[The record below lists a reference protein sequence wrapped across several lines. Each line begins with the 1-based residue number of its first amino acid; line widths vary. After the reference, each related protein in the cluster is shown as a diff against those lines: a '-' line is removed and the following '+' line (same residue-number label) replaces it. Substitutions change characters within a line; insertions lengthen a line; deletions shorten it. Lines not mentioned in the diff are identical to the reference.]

1 MEVSSTNNRTDSN
14 SKNILS
20 SISLNDPL
28 GRQFRDDRVV
38 GLSQGLPG
46 PPQIS
51 AAEHQDSFGASLKVT
66 YDLYNRDVRLEN
78 DEMYARMK
86 EEKRPLVLFLLGHY
100 TAFKIFLYYL
110 TSLSSLFT
118 VALTVGLTMY
128 WYNEYQTTDIH
139 PSSLDW
145 VILGFAVVTPLSTL
159 IGLAFRR
166 RDRALIEIAKFRS
179 FAFQVFLA
187 HCLWDWATDSG
198 NKGRSGTSI
207 NWIGHVDDVLTE
219 LIAMGD
225 ELCRFLTMPTTSR
238 SRHRVTKSGRR
249 EAARTAEVAYKL
261 YDSLY
266 TKRMIRLTVLGENFK
281 RYGLG
286 ASEASR
292 IRQYER
298 WMGDAIEN
306 LRMIKNYRTPQ
317 TLRSFARL
325 FTTLLPPFFAP
336 TYAQIAVVRYAVLY
350 DCLRC

>member
-1 MEVSSTNNRTDSN
+1 M
-14 SKNILS
+14 
-20 SISLNDPL
+20 
-28 GRQFRDDRVV
+28 
-38 GLSQGLPG
+38 
-46 PPQIS
+46 
-51 AAEHQDSFGASLKVT
+51 
-66 YDLYNRDVRLEN
+66 
-78 DEMYARMK
+78 
-86 EEKRPLVLFLLGHY
+86 
-100 TAFKIFLYYL
+100 
-110 TSLSSLFT
+110 
-118 VALTVGLTMY
+118 
-128 WYNEYQTTDIH
+128 
-139 PSSLDW
+139 
-145 VILGFAVVTPLSTL
+145 
-159 IGLAFRR
+159 
-166 RDRALIEIAKFRS
+166 IEIAKFRS
-179 FAFQVFLA
+179 FSFQVFLA
-187 HCLWDWATDSG
+187 HCLWDWATDNG
-198 NKGRSGTSI
+198 NKGRNGTNI

-336 TYAQIAVVRYAVLY
+336 TYAQIAVVRYVVLQKMPLTKTLY
-350 DCLRC
+350 SSLFYLSKES

>member
-1 MEVSSTNNRTDSN
+1 M
-14 SKNILS
+14 
-20 SISLNDPL
+20 
-28 GRQFRDDRVV
+28 
-38 GLSQGLPG
+38 
-46 PPQIS
+46 
-51 AAEHQDSFGASLKVT
+51 
-66 YDLYNRDVRLEN
+66 
-78 DEMYARMK
+78 
-86 EEKRPLVLFLLGHY
+86 
-100 TAFKIFLYYL
+100 
-110 TSLSSLFT
+110 
-118 VALTVGLTMY
+118 
-128 WYNEYQTTDIH
+128 
-139 PSSLDW
+139 
-145 VILGFAVVTPLSTL
+145 GFAVVTPLSTL

-187 HCLWDWATDSG
+187 HCLWDWATDTG